1 LDRIFYGNPVA
12 PFPANALAVLL
23 ALASAVG
30 YGLGL
35 TLTQLGLRHVP
46 PATGAAIS
54 IPASALLFVAAAP
67 IGLAGA
73 TPVWSALPIFAAVGL
88 LFPAA
93 ATLLTFAA
101 NRRLGPV
108 ITGSLG
114 NLAPVFAVVL
124 AFVLLGEPLRLGQ
137 MLGLAIILAGV
148 LALTGPPGRAK
159 AGWASWYVALPLVTA
174 ALRGCI
180 QPVIKLG
187 LAVWPS
193 PFAAVLT
200 GYLVS
205 AAVVVTALRLRTGR
219 WRPQANARGLAWF
232 AGVGICNGLAVLLM
246 YAALAR
252 GPVTIVSPLVATYPL
267 VTVAASALARHAVD
281 NQLRVTLGAALT
293 VAGVGLLLVS

>member
-1 LDRIFYGNPVA
+1 VA
-12 PFPANALAVLL
+12 TFPEHALPVLL
-23 ALASAVG
+23 ALASALG

-35 TLTQLGLRHVP
+35 TLTQFGLRDVP

-54 IPASALLFVAAAP
+54 IPTSALLFVAAAP
-67 IGLAGA
+67 VGLAGA
-73 TPVWSALPIFAAVGL
+73 IPAWSAVPIFAAVGL

-93 ATLLTFAA
+93 ATLLTFEA

-114 NLAPVFAVVL
+114 NLAPVFAVLL
-124 AFVLLGEPLRLGQ
+124 AVVLLGEPLRLGQ

-148 LALTGPPGRAK
+148 LAITGSPGRGK
-159 AGWASWYVALPLVTA
+159 AGWASWSVALPLVTA
-174 ALRGCI
+174 ALRGFI

-193 PFAAVLT
+193 PFAAVLV

-281 NQLRVTLGAALT
+281 SQLRVTLGTALT
-293 VAGVGLLLVS
+293 VAGVALLLVS

>member
-1 LDRIFYGNPVA
+1 MA

-54 IPASALLFVAAAP
+54 IPTSALLFVAAAP

-281 NQLRVTLGAALT
+281 NQARVTVGAALT

>member
-1 LDRIFYGNPVA
+1 MMD
-12 PFPANALAVLL
+12 AVLL
-23 ALASAVG
+23 ALASALG

-35 TLTQLGLRHVP
+35 TLTQFGLRDVP

-54 IPASALLFVAAAP
+54 IPTSALLFVAAAP
-67 IGLAGA
+67 IGLDGT
-73 TPVWSALPIFAAVGL
+73 TPAWSALPIFATVGL
-88 LFPAA
+88 VFPAA

-114 NLAPVFAVVL
+114 NLAPVFAVLL

-148 LALTGPPGRAK
+148 LALTGLSGRAT
-159 AGWASWYVALPLVTA
+159 ASWASWYLALPLVTA
-174 ALRGCI
+174 ALRGFI

-187 LAVWPS
+187 LAAWPS
-193 PFAAVLT
+193 PFAAVLV

-205 AAVVVTALRLRTGR
+205 SAVVVTALRLRTGR
-219 WRPQANARGLAWF
+219 WRPQANVRGLAWF
-232 AGVGICNGLAVLLM
+232 AGVGLCNGLAVLLM

-252 GPVTIVSPLVATYPL
+252 GPVAIVSPLVATYPL
-267 VTVAASALARHAVD
+267 VTVVASALARHAVD
-281 NQLRVTLGAALT
+281 NQVRVIVGTALT

>member
-1 LDRIFYGNPVA
+1 MTGTAII
-12 PFPANALAVLL
+12 L
-23 ALASAVG
+23 ALASALG

-35 TLTQLGLRHVP
+35 TLTQLGLRDVS
-46 PATGAAIS
+46 PAAGAAIS
-54 IPASALLFVAAAP
+54 IPTSALLFVAAAP
-67 IGLAGA
+67 IGLAGT
-73 TPVWSALPIFAAVGL
+73 TPVWSALPIFLAVGL
-88 LFPAA
+88 VFPAA
-93 ATLLTFAA
+93 ATLITFEA

-114 NLAPVFAVVL
+114 NLAPVFAVLL

-148 LALTGPPGRAK
+148 LALTSPGGPAE
-159 AGWASWYVALPLVTA
+159 AGWVSWYLALPLVTA
-174 ALRGCI
+174 ALRGFI

-193 PFAAVLT
+193 PFAAVLV

-205 AAVVVTALRLRTGR
+205 AAVVVIALRLRTGR

-281 NQLRVTLGAALT
+281 NQLRVTLGAAIT
-293 VAGVGLLLVS
+293 VVGVGLLLIS

>member
-1 LDRIFYGNPVA
+1 VA
-12 PFPANALAVLL
+12 TFPENALAALL
-23 ALASAVG
+23 ALAAAVG

-35 TLTQLGLRHVP
+35 TLTQLGLRDVP

-54 IPASALLFVAAAP
+54 IPTSALLFVAAAP
-67 IGLAGA
+67 VGLAGA
-73 TPVWSALPIFAAVGL
+73 IPAWSALPIFAAVGL

-93 ATLLTFAA
+93 ATLLTFEA

-114 NLAPVFAVVL
+114 NLAPVFAVLL

-148 LALTGPPGRAK
+148 LAITGSPGRGK
-159 AGWASWYVALPLVTA
+159 AAWASWSVALPLVTA
-174 ALRGCI
+174 ALRGFI

-193 PFAAVLT
+193 PFAAVLV

-267 VTVAASALARHAVD
+267 VTVAASALVRHAVD
-281 NQLRVTLGAALT
+281 SQLRVTLGTALT
-293 VAGVGLLLVS
+293 VVGVGLLLVT

>member
-1 LDRIFYGNPVA
+1 MTQ
-12 PFPANALAVLL
+12 LAIIL

-35 TLTQLGLRHVP
+35 TLTQLGLRDVP

-54 IPASALLFVAAAP
+54 IPTSALMFVAAAP
-67 IGLAGA
+67 IGLAGT
-73 TPVWSALPIFAAVGL
+73 TPAWSALPIFAAVGL

-93 ATLLTFAA
+93 ATLITFAA
-101 NRRLGPV
+101 NQRLGPV

-114 NLAPVFAVVL
+114 NLAPVFAVLMAV
-124 AFVLLGEPLRLGQ
+124 ALLGEPLRLGQ
-137 MLGLAIILAGV
+137 LIGLAIILAGV
-148 LALTGPPGRAK
+148 LALAGLPGRAT
-159 AGWASWYVALPLVTA
+159 ASWASWSLALPLVTA
-174 ALRGCI
+174 ALRGFI

-193 PFAAVLT
+193 PFAAALI

-219 WRPQANARGLAWF
+219 WRLQANGRGLAWF
-232 AGVGICNGLAVLLM
+232 AGVGVCNGLAVLLM

-281 NQLRVTLGAALT
+281 HQLRVALGVAVT
-293 VAGVGLLLVS
+293 VVGVGLLLVS

>member
-1 LDRIFYGNPVA
+1 MTQ
-12 PFPANALAVLL
+12 AVLL

-35 TLTQLGLRHVP
+35 TLTQLGLRDVP

-54 IPASALLFVAAAP
+54 IPTSALLFVAAAP
-67 IGLAGA
+67 VGLAGA
-73 TPVWSALPIFAAVGL
+73 IPAWSALPIFAAVGL

-93 ATLLTFAA
+93 ATLLTFEA

-114 NLAPVFAVVL
+114 NLAPVFAVLL

-148 LALTGPPGRAK
+148 LAITGPPGRGK
-159 AGWASWYVALPLVTA
+159 AAWASWSVALPLVTA
-174 ALRGCI
+174 ALRGFI

-193 PFAAVLT
+193 PFAAVLV

-281 NQLRVTLGAALT
+281 SQLRVTVGAALT
-293 VAGVGLLLVS
+293 VAGVLLLLVS

>member
-1 LDRIFYGNPVA
+1 MTGVA
-12 PFPANALAVLL
+12 IIL

-35 TLTQLGLRHVP
+35 TLTQLGLRDAS
-46 PATGAAIS
+46 PAAGAAIS
-54 IPASALLFVAAAP
+54 IPTSAVLFVAAAP
-67 IGLAGA
+67 LALAGT
-73 TPVWSALPIFAAVGL
+73 TPVWSALPIFVAVGL
-88 LFPAA
+88 VFPAA
-93 ATLLTFAA
+93 ATLITFAA

-114 NLAPVFAVVL
+114 NLAPVFAVLL
-124 AFVLLGEPLRLGQ
+124 AVVLLGEPLRLGQ
-137 MLGLAIILAGV
+137 MLGLAVILAGV
-148 LALTGPPGRAK
+148 LALTAPGGRVQ
-159 AGWASWYVALPLVTA
+159 AGWVSWYVALPLVTA
-174 ALRGCI
+174 ALRGFI

-193 PFAAVLT
+193 PFAAVLV

-205 AAVVVTALRLRTGR
+205 AAVVLTALRLRTGR
-219 WRPQANARGLAWF
+219 WRPQANARGFAWF
-232 AGVGICNGLAVLLM
+232 AGVGVCNGLAVLLM

-281 NQLRVTLGAALT
+281 NQVWVTVGAALT

>member
-1 LDRIFYGNPVA
+1 MTGTAII
-12 PFPANALAVLL
+12 L
-23 ALASAVG
+23 ALASALG

-35 TLTQLGLRHVP
+35 TLTQLGLRDVS
-46 PATGAAIS
+46 PAAGAAIS
-54 IPASALLFVAAAP
+54 IPTSALLFVAAAP
-67 IGLAGA
+67 IGLAGT
-73 TPVWSALPIFAAVGL
+73 TPVWSALPIFLVVGL
-88 LFPAA
+88 VFPAA
-93 ATLLTFAA
+93 ATLITFEA

-114 NLAPVFAVVL
+114 NLAPVFAVLL

-148 LALTGPPGRAK
+148 LALTSPGGRAE
-159 AGWASWYVALPLVTA
+159 AGWVSWYLALPLVTA
-174 ALRGCI
+174 ALRGFI

-193 PFAAVLT
+193 PFAAVLV

-267 VTVAASALARHAVD
+267 VTVAASALARHTVE

-293 VAGVGLLLVS
+293 VAGVGLLLIS

>member
-1 LDRIFYGNPVA
+1 VA
-12 PFPANALAVLL
+12 TFPENALAVLL

-35 TLTQLGLRHVP
+35 TLTQFGLRDVP

-54 IPASALLFVAAAP
+54 IPTSALLFVAAAP
-67 IGLAGA
+67 IGLAGT
-73 TPVWSALPIFAAVGL
+73 TPAWSALPVFAAVGL

-93 ATLLTFAA
+93 ATLITFAA

-114 NLAPVFAVVL
+114 NLAPVFAVLL

-148 LALTGPPGRAK
+148 LAITGPPGRAK

-174 ALRGCI
+174 ALRGFI

-193 PFAAVLT
+193 PFACW
-200 GYLVS
+200 S
-205 AAVVVTALRLRTGR
+205 AIWCRLR
-219 WRPQANARGLAWF
+219 WW
-232 AGVGICNGLAVLLM
+232 
-246 YAALAR
+246 
-252 GPVTIVSPLVATYPL
+252 
-267 VTVAASALARHAVD
+267 
-281 NQLRVTLGAALT
+281 
-293 VAGVGLLLVS
+293 

>member
-1 LDRIFYGNPVA
+1 MTGVA
-12 PFPANALAVLL
+12 IIL

-35 TLTQLGLRHVP
+35 TLTQLGLRDAS
-46 PATGAAIS
+46 PAAGAAIS
-54 IPASALLFVAAAP
+54 IPTSALLFVVAAP
-67 IGLAGA
+67 FGLAGT
-73 TPVWSALPIFAAVGL
+73 TPVWTALPIFAAVGL

-101 NRRLGPV
+101 NRHLGPV

-114 NLAPVFAVVL
+114 NLAPLFAVLL
-124 AFVLLGEPLRLGQ
+124 AFVLLGEPIRVGQ
-137 MLGLAIILAGV
+137 MFGLAIVLAGV
-148 LALTGPPGRAK
+148 LALTGPGGRPK

-174 ALRGCI
+174 ALRGAI

-193 PFAAVLT
+193 PYAAVLV

-205 AAVVVTALRLRTGR
+205 SAVVLTAQRWRSGR
-219 WRPQANARGLAWF
+219 WRPDASARGLAWF
-232 AGVGICNGLAVLLM
+232 AGVGLCNGLAVLLM

-267 VTVAASALARHAVD
+267 VTVGASVLARHTVE
-281 NQLRVTLGAALT
+281 NQLRATIGAALT
-293 VAGVGLLLVS
+293 VMGVGLLLVS

>member
-1 LDRIFYGNPVA
+1 MTGVA
-12 PFPANALAVLL
+12 IIL

-35 TLTQLGLRHVP
+35 TLTQLGLRDAS
-46 PATGAAIS
+46 PAAGAAIS
-54 IPASALLFVAAAP
+54 IPTSAVLFVAAAP
-67 IGLAGA
+67 LALAGT
-73 TPVWSALPIFAAVGL
+73 TPVWSALPIFIAVGL
-88 LFPAA
+88 VFPAA
-93 ATLLTFAA
+93 ATLITFAA

-114 NLAPVFAVVL
+114 NLAPVFAVLL
-124 AFVLLGEPLRLGQ
+124 AVVLLGEPLRLGQ

-148 LALTGPPGRAK
+148 LALTAPGGRVQ
-159 AGWASWYVALPLVTA
+159 AGWVSWYVALPLVTA
-174 ALRGCI
+174 ALRGFI

-193 PFAAVLT
+193 PFAAVLI

-205 AAVVVTALRLRTGR
+205 AAVVLTALRLRTGR
-219 WRPQANARGLAWF
+219 WRPQANARGFAWF
-232 AGVGICNGLAVLLM
+232 AGVGVCNGLAVLLM

-281 NQLRVTLGAALT
+281 NQVWVTVGAALT

>member
-1 LDRIFYGNPVA
+1 MMQ
-12 PFPANALAVLL
+12 AVLL
-23 ALASAVG
+23 ALASALG

-35 TLTQLGLRHVP
+35 TLTQFGLRDVP

-54 IPASALLFVAAAP
+54 IPTSALLFVAAAP
-67 IGLAGA
+67 LGLAGT
-73 TPVWSALPIFAAVGL
+73 TPAWSALPIFAAVGL

-93 ATLLTFAA
+93 ATLITFAA
-101 NRRLGPV
+101 NQRLGPV

-114 NLAPVFAVVL
+114 NLAPVFAVLL
-124 AFVLLGEPLRLGQ
+124 AFVLLGEPIRGGQ
-137 MLGLAIILAGV
+137 MAGLAIILAGV
-148 LALTGPPGRAK
+148 LVLTAPRGGAK
-159 AGWASWYVALPLVTA
+159 AGWISWYVALPLVTA
-174 ALRGCI
+174 ALRGFI

-187 LAVWPS
+187 LAIWPS
-193 PFAAVLT
+193 PYAAVLV

-205 AAVVVTALRLRTGR
+205 AAVVVTALRWRTGR
-219 WRPQANARGLAWF
+219 WRPQASARGLAWF
-232 AGVGICNGLAVLLM
+232 AGVGLCNGLAVLLM

-267 VTVAASALARHAVD
+267 VTVAASALARHTVE

>member
-1 LDRIFYGNPVA
+1 MTA
-12 PFPANALAVLL
+12 AVVL
-23 ALASAVG
+23 ALVSALC

-35 TLTQLGLRHVP
+35 TLTQFGLRDVP
-46 PATGAAIS
+46 PAAGAAIS
-54 IPASALLFVAAAP
+54 IPTSALLFVAAAP
-67 IGLAGA
+67 FGLAGT
-73 TPVWSALPIFAAVGL
+73 TPVWTALPIFAAVGL
-88 LFPAA
+88 VFPAA
-93 ATLLTFAA
+93 ATLITFAA

-114 NLAPVFAVVL
+114 NLAPVSAVLL

-148 LALTGPPGRAK
+148 LVLTGLRVSSN
-159 AGWASWYVALPLVTA
+159 AGWASWYVVLPLVTA
-174 ALRGCI
+174 ALRGFV

-187 LAVWPS
+187 LAIWPS
-193 PFAAVLT
+193 PYAAVLV

-219 WRPQANARGLAWF
+219 WRPAASAHGLRWIT
-232 AGVGICNGLAVLLM
+232 GVGVCNGLAVLLM

-252 GPVTIVSPLVATYPL
+252 GPVAIVSPLVATYPL
-267 VTVAASALARHAVD
+267 VTVVASALVLHAVG
-281 NQLRVTLGAALT
+281 NQIRITLGAALT